1 MSKEKEYLKK
11 IIKYRISYS
20 GTKETD
26 IIYKKIISEKIRY
39 LSLDELK
46 LLSNIFKEL
55 SDVDISASTKT
66 KIIDR
71 VNAPINRLVKFK
83 FEKMFLEDKLYTA
96 LPNLTS
102 WLMTNFNQLNRY
114 AEKSHNQ

>member
-55 SDVDISASTKT
+55 SDVDIFNMLTNQSQVPKKYLNLIN
-66 KIIDR
+66 KIID
-71 VNAPINRLVKFK
+71 
-83 FEKMFLEDKLYTA
+83 D
-96 LPNLTS
+96 
-102 WLMTNFNQLNRY
+102 
-114 AEKSHNQ
+114 